1 MLNLFL
7 FILVVFLA
15 TPMISIRRIVKE
27 MSSGQYRAV
36 SCVEIADKMKSL
48 VPHQNFLE
56 LNKFSFDDSLRCQGI
71 EIGGWTQSKT
81 SVIDRQYI
89 FMSSPKP
96 NGLKIFELITLFG
109 NDITLTTTTTASAFL
124 FPRPPGSFLQSMITS
139 DVEDL
144 WKYHLEGENFLLN
157 EHGVKPSQI
166 TTTNIEHLITQEIQ
180 TQGKYIS
187 KTPFFWL
194 KAPYWF
200 YIHRSRM
207 RGVSIRK
214 QFSR

>member
-1 MLNLFL
+1 M
-7 FILVVFLA
+7 IV
-15 TPMISIRRIVKE
+15 PMISIRRNVKE

-36 SCVEIADKMKSL
+36 SCVEIADKIKSL

-56 LNKFSFDDSLRCQGI
+56 LNKFNFDDSLHYREI
-71 EIGGWTQSKT
+71 EIGGWTQSNT
-81 SVIDRQYI
+81 SPIDRQYI

-96 NGLKIFELITLFG
+96 NGFKVFEFITLFG
-109 NDITLTTTTTASAFL
+109 DDTALTTTTTSLAFL

-139 DVEDL
+139 DVEAL

-157 EHGVKPSQI
+157 EHGVTPSQI
-166 TTTNIEHLITQEIQ
+166 ATTNIEHLINKEIQ
-180 TQGKYIS
+180 IQGKYIS

-194 KAPYWF
+194 RAPYWF
-200 YIHRSRM
+200 YIHRSKM
-207 RGVSIRK
+207 RGVSVRK

>member
-15 TPMISIRRIVKE
+15 TPMISIRRTVKE
-27 MSSGQYRAV
+27 MSSGQYPAV
-36 SCVEIADKMKSL
+36 SCIEIADKMKSL

-56 LNKFSFDDSLRCQGI
+56 LNQFSFDDSLRGQGL
-71 EIGGWTQSKT
+71 EVGGWIQNNT
-81 SVIDRQYI
+81 SVIARQYI
-89 FMSSPKP
+89 FMSSSKP
-96 NGLKIFELITLFG
+96 NGLKVFEFITWFG
-109 NDITLTTTTTASAFL
+109 DDTALTTTTALTF
-124 FPRPPGSFLQSMITS
+124 FPRPPGAFIQSMITS
-139 DVEDL
+139 DVEAL
-144 WKYHLEGENFLLN
+144 WKYHLEGENFLLD
-157 EHGVKPSQI
+157 EHGIKPSQL
-166 TTTNIEHLITQEIQ
+166 TTTNLEYLINQEVQ

-200 YIHRSRM
+200 YIHSFRM
-207 RGVSIRK
+207 RGVSVRK

>member
-1 MLNLFL
+1 
-7 FILVVFLA
+7 
-15 TPMISIRRIVKE
+15 MISIRRSVKE

-36 SCVEIADKMKSL
+36 SCAEIADKMKSL

-71 EIGGWTQSKT
+71 EVGCWIQSNT
-81 SVIDRQYI
+81 SVIARQYI

-96 NGLKIFELITLFG
+96 NGMKVFEFITWFG
-109 NDITLTTTTTASAFL
+109 DDTALTTTTTALAFL

-139 DVEDL
+139 DIEAL

-157 EHGVKPSQI
+157 EHGIKTSQVA
-166 TTTNIEHLITQEIQ
+166 TTDAEYLITQELQ

-187 KTPFFWL
+187 KIPFFWL
-194 KAPYWF
+194 RAPYWF
-200 YIHRSRM
+200 YIKRSRM
-207 RGVSIRK
+207 RGISIRK

>member
-1 MLNLFL
+1 
-7 FILVVFLA
+7 
-15 TPMISIRRIVKE
+15 
-27 MSSGQYRAV
+27 MSSGQCRAV
-36 SCVEIADKMKSL
+36 RCVEIADKLKSL
-48 VPHQNFLE
+48 VPHQDFLE
-56 LNKFSFDDSLRCQGI
+56 LNKFSFDDSLRCKEI

-81 SVIDRQYI
+81 SVINRQYI

-96 NGLKIFELITLFG
+96 NELKVFEFITLFG
-109 NDITLTTTTTASAFL
+109 DDTTLTTTTTGSAFL

-139 DVEDL
+139 DVEAL
-144 WKYHLEGENFLLN
+144 WKYHLDGENFLLN
-157 EHGVKPSQI
+157 EYGIKPSPV
-166 TTTNIEHLITQEIQ
+166 TTTNIEYLITQEIQ

-194 KAPYWF
+194 RAPYWF

-207 RGVSIRK
+207 RGVSVRK

>member
-1 MLNLFL
+1 
-7 FILVVFLA
+7 
-15 TPMISIRRIVKE
+15 

-36 SCVEIADKMKSL
+36 SCTEIADKMKSL
-48 VPHQNFLE
+48 VPHQDFLE

-71 EIGGWTQSKT
+71 EVGCWRQSNT
-81 SVIDRQYI
+81 SVIARQYI

-96 NGLKIFELITLFG
+96 NGMKVFEFITWFG
-109 NDITLTTTTTASAFL
+109 NDTALTTTTTALAFL
-124 FPRPPGSFLQSMITS
+124 FPRPPGSFLQSMITNNI
-139 DVEDL
+139 EDL

-157 EHGVKPSQI
+157 EHGIKPSQVI
-166 TTTNIEHLITQEIQ
+166 TTNVEYLITQELQ

-187 KTPFFWL
+187 KIPFFWL
-194 KAPYWF
+194 RAPYWL

-207 RGVSIRK
+207 RGVSVRK